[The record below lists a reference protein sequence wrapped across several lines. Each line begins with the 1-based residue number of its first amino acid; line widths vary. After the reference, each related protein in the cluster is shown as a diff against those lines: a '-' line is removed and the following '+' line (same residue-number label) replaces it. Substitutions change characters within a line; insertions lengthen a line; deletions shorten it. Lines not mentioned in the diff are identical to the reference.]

1 MKKLKYGSKKN
12 STMKIYFSTSIGL
25 FLLKFFIIL
34 NLNPKLA
41 LDIGGGRGVFL
52 KGILNGSDGE
62 NYLNGLI
69 SLINEGIFSSAQIL
83 SYFPA
88 GYPIVMYSFSKI
100 QPNLTLLFLSTLQS
114 AIFSYSVYILAKF
127 LLRTKLQK
135 YTLFIFLMIILNP
148 TLSLSSLVIGYESF
162 TASGVILVTA
172 LLIKYKLLLP
182 ENEYEK
188 IRTLLSISLI
198 CGFVT
203 FLQPRLILGLL
214 LVVVI
219 VILSQEQIK
228 KSIFLILISTLVIS
242 LFPISLAYRNYQS
255 TGLRYVSTNLGTT
268 MNLGVG
274 SKTTGSYWDVEKGI
288 VCDGASDNQVS
299 DSDLVKCV
307 MKWYVDN
314 PQKSAKLFLFKSMY
328 FWSPWVGPLAE
339 GTTGR
344 NPWLRYGP
352 YSLFSDNLIYK
363 NFFVDNIELFIS
375 FLWFLSTLFFLVYGF
390 LILIK
395 MRSIERLIGI
405 TLIILILVNWG
416 ISLLTIGDHRFRI
429 PILGASIF
437 LQSIG
442 IVSLIN
448 NLTRLNRA
456 RNL

>member
-1 MKKLKYGSKKN
+1 
-12 STMKIYFSTSIGL
+12 
-25 FLLKFFIIL
+25 
-34 NLNPKLA
+34 
-41 LDIGGGRGVFL
+41 
-52 KGILNGSDGE
+52 
-62 NYLNGLI
+62 
-69 SLINEGIFSSAQIL
+69 
-83 SYFPA
+83 
-88 GYPIVMYSFSKI
+88 
-100 QPNLTLLFLSTLQS
+100 
-114 AIFSYSVYILAKF
+114 
-127 LLRTKLQK
+127 
-135 YTLFIFLMIILNP
+135 
-148 TLSLSSLVIGYESF
+148 
-162 TASGVILVTA
+162 
-172 LLIKYKLLLP
+172 
-182 ENEYEK
+182 
-188 IRTLLSISLI
+188 
-198 CGFVT
+198 
-203 FLQPRLILGLL
+203 
-214 LVVVI
+214 VVVI

-228 KSIFLILISTLVIS
+228 KSVFLILILTLVIS

-352 YSLFSDNLIYK
+352 YSLFSNNLIYK
-363 NFFVDNIELFIS
+363 NFFVDNIELLIS
-375 FLWFLSTLFFLVYGF
+375 FLWFLSTLIFLVYGF